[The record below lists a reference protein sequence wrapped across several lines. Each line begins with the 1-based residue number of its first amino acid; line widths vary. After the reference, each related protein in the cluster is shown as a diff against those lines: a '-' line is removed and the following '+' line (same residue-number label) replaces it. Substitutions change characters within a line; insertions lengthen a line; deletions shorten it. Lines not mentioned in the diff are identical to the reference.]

1 MIYANHLDS
10 NLNNTMSRKEQIK
23 LSLRQRLAKL
33 INYFLK
39 GLLVVLPFAIT
50 YSIIKSIV
58 ISLDTFVDVG
68 VPAVG
73 FLIVIVSVTIL
84 GWIGSSILT
93 KPLFSLVDDILSRI
107 PFVKIIYTSVKDFME
122 AFVGDKKKFNNP
134 VLVKMGDG
142 LYKPG
147 FITQEDLTA
156 LKLPGMVAVYCPH
169 SYAFS
174 GNLFLV
180 EKDKVKPM
188 EGNSTDTM
196 KFIVSGGVTSI
207 D

>member
-1 MIYANHLDS
+1 
-10 NLNNTMSRKEQIK
+10 MSTKDKIK
-23 LSLRQRLAKL
+23 MNLRQRLTKL

-58 ISLDTFVDVG
+58 ISLDQFVDVG

-73 FLIVIVSVTIL
+73 FLIVIVSVTVL
-84 GWIGSSILT
+84 GWIGSSIIT
-93 KPLFSLVDDILSRI
+93 KPLFGLLDDILSHI

-134 VLVKMGDG
+134 VLVKLAEGV
-142 LYKPG
+142 YKPG
-147 FITQEDLTA
+147 FVTQEDLTA
-156 LKLPGMVAVYCPH
+156 LNLPGMVAVYCPH

-174 GNLFLV
+174 GNLYLV
-180 EKDKVKPM
+180 EKEKVKLM
-188 EGNSTDTM
+188 QGTSTDTM